1 MTVYKAIKPEA
12 EGAAQLAVDLV
23 NGQKSSSAA
32 TAKVNNGT
40 KDVASVLLEPVP
52 VTKDNVKDTI
62 IKDGFLKA
70 SDICSGP
77 AASACTSA
85 GIS

>member
-1 MTVYKAIKPEA
+1 
-12 EGAAQLAVDLV
+12 
-23 NGQKSSSAA
+23 
-32 TAKVNNGT
+32 
-40 KDVASVLLEPVP
+40 